1 MTGYSRR
8 WDCRICKESQE
19 SIDYP
24 VVEVCEAC
32 LRPVA
37 RTLCHDVLGV
47 TLASEGVDER
57 YWMGKADRL
66 VGPMFKRWRSE

>member
-24 VVEVCEAC
+24 NVEVCEAC

-37 RTLCHDVLGV
+37 VALCRHGLGV
-47 TLASEGVDER
+47 ALTSEGVDEGH
-57 YWMGKADRL
+57 WMRKANDL
-66 VGPMFKRWRSE
+66 VGPMFKRWAEE